1 MSKLDK
7 SFMKVL
13 LLALRTHTDEGAEV
27 LNYPDAKQFSRQ
39 GRLFLFLCCRNF
51 ASPHESVHLESYGT
65 GSKLSKRSIQY

>member
-1 MSKLDK
+1 
-7 SFMKVL
+7 MKVF
-13 LLALRTHTDEGAEV
+13 LLALRNYTDEGAEV

-39 GRLFLFLCCRNF
+39 SRLFLCCRNF